1 MNNFCLKSIII
12 EVNKNRIKIC
22 LIKKKIIDGKTCD
35 SKKVFFK
42 IVYVIKYN
50 KKKGNRR
57 VYNTNMINTI
67 ESRFLK
73 YIYLYNRSCIM
84 NKNNLYQYDINCV
97 KRL

>member
-1 MNNFCLKSIII
+1 MLN
-12 EVNKNRIKIC
+12 
-22 LIKKKIIDGKTCD
+22 KKKYIDRKTCD
-35 SKKVFFK
+35 SKKVFLK

-57 VYNTNMINTI
+57 IYNKNMINTI

-84 NKNNLYQYDINCV
+84 NKNNLYHYDINCV